1 MGSTGSGKST
11 ISRLLFRYFDVTAG
25 SVLVDGQVRG
35 CPGYHPVTASK
46 SSCRTRWLCLRAV
59 LMAILPVQDVR
70 SVAQTTLR
78 AAIGIV
84 PQDAVLFNDT
94 IRHNIACVR
103 AARAAAACRLL
114 LRMLSFATNT
124 NKQARH
130 VLALGMA
137 GPRRARMRS
146 SALRRRLKSGR

>member
-46 SSCRTRWLCLRAV
+46 SSCRTRWLCLPAV
-59 LMAILPVQDVR
+59 LMAILAVQDVR

-114 LRMLSFATNT
+114 LRMLSLATNT
-124 NKQARH
+124 KKQARH

>member
-25 SVLVDGQVRG
+25 SVLVDGQVHG

-46 SSCRTRWLCLRAV
+46 SSGRTRWLCPSAV
-59 LMAILPVQDVR
+59 LMAILAVQDVR

-94 IRHNIACVR
+94 IRHNIACVQLVQQPP
-103 AARAAAACRLL
+103 AGCCCVCS
-114 LRMLSFATNT
+114 LSL
-124 NKQARH
+124 QAS
-130 VLALGMA
+130 
-137 GPRRARMRS
+137 MRDLCS
-146 SALRRRLKSGR
+146 P

>member
-46 SSCRTRWLCLRAV
+46 SSCRTRWLCLRAA
-59 LMAILPVQDVR
+59 LMAILAVQDVR

-94 IRHNIACVR
+94 IRHNIACVQ
-103 AARAAAACRLL
+103 LV
-114 LRMLSFATNT
+114 
-124 NKQARH
+124 QQQPP
-130 VLALGMA
+130 A
-137 GPRRARMRS
+137 GCCCVCSLWLQTSRRDTCS
-146 SALRRRLKSGR
+146 P